1 MTHPYLKNKLLYL
14 LLKSKA
20 KQSKGFTLIELL
32 VTVVVGSIIVAGLLY
47 VVVELLQVNR
57 REEVL
62 TQTQQDTQRALDYIT
77 SDLREAVYVYANPND
92 VIGADK
98 VNNLPPFGDNTR
110 PILAF
115 WRLDP
120 VEPDNTAFWN
130 KNCETDFPGATN
142 PKQSECDTLKIR
154 QSFYTLVIYLQ
165 QNNGTTD
172 PWGGQSRIIRYELP
186 KYSASNVATLTPRRG
201 YWDPTATGNSFK
213 DWKRATAP
221 VAGQNLVTG
230 DTAGTSA
237 VLADYV
243 DTLGNSTATAPTC
256 PTGYTA
262 SPPTSNTFYACV
274 SNAATN
280 TTPGQ
285 TNQTDQGVNQ
295 TVQVFLRGNA
305 TANRPGLITTYSE
318 AGRTPTLRA
327 EVLIRGVLDKAGT

>member
-47 VVVELLQVNR
+47 VVVELLQINR

-186 KYSASNVATLTPRRG
+186 KYSASNVASLTPRRG
-201 YWDPTATGNSFK
+201 YWDPTATGNSFNS
-213 DWKRATAP
+213 WKRALALVP
-221 VAGQNLVTG
+221 GQNVVPG
-230 DTAGTSA
+230 NTAGTST
-237 VLADYV
+237 VLVDYV
-243 DTLGNSTATAPTC
+243 DTLENPDDITCPNSTAVLL
-256 PTGYTA
+256 
-262 SPPTSNTFYACV
+262 SDSFYACV
-274 SNAATN
+274 SNDAT
-280 TTPGQ
+280 TTGT
-285 TNQTDQGVNQ
+285 TNQTPQGVNQ